1 MRRDAAERWRF
12 FVEYFSTLALCACAR
27 TRARYIISPEREEAV
42 LGKYEEKVLPRL
54 EEVGTWA
61 KEGWTEKE
69 IADELKISYS
79 GFRNYKK
86 QHLELVG
93 ILTENKK
100 IADSA
105 AKGALFQKVIGQSY
119 IKEIRE
125 RDENG
130 RLVIVK
136 KETVVIPPDTQA
148 AKFWLANRDPENWKN
163 RETKDIN
170 AHVDANIEDFI

>member
-1 MRRDAAERWRF
+1 M
-12 FVEYFSTLALCACAR
+12 
-27 TRARYIISPEREEAV
+27 
-42 LGKYEEKVLPRL
+42 GKYEEKVLPRL
-54 EEVGTWA
+54 EEIGIWA

-69 IADELKISYS
+69 IAEELKISYS

>member
-1 MRRDAAERWRF
+1 MRMCAR
-12 FVEYFSTLALCACAR
+12 ACAIH
-27 TRARYIISPEREEAV
+27 YIPKRKEAV

-54 EEVGTWA
+54 EEIGAWA
-61 KEGWTEKE
+61 KEGWTEKD
-69 IADELKISYS
+69 IAEELKISYS

-86 QHLELVG
+86 QHLELEG
-93 ILTENKK
+93 ALTENKK
-100 IADSA
+100 IADAA
-105 AKGALFQKVIGQSY
+105 AKGALFQKVVGQSY
-119 IKEIRE
+119 VKEIKERNE
-125 RDENG
+125 DG
-130 RLVIVK
+130 KLVTVR